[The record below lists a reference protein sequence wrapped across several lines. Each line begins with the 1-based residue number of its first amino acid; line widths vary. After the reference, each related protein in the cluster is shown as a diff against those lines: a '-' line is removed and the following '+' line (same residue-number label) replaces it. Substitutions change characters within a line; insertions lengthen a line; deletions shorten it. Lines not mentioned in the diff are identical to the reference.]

1 MRSSASPEF
10 LTCPLSREP
19 KQARQIGYYPPDFFT
34 PPTQEERRQNYHNI
48 NEKQLFVDSSDVART
63 DARDAY
69 ADLNAWNREKH
80 TQMVELLEPLF
91 LRHIERIANFI
102 IMYPHEIKKTAD
114 AIPVHQIPYTF
125 AGLPPN
131 LFDHLDPEKPF
142 LPQTKQSVLD
152 LINGFQTYN
161 ERLRHLQKWD
171 VICNGKEDPYYDI
184 GLELL
189 RKQRTHPE
197 LFTTIAEQEAWRDY
211 NQAFKQHKLT
221 LNRPTFHQNVIA
233 VNYVQNRQ
241 YSEKSGFFDKT
252 DGMFDAFL
260 LTDFYPSHKPVTS
273 QVRIPFN
280 YGHETQATEL
290 LKGTHVL
297 MQLLMQDK
305 QLVQEAKTLSAYN
318 DFFDTHL
325 TRARGLESIQPAYLN
340 GLYGTMIE
348 GAAVIGALFAE
359 CEVDGIPGF
368 EDDHWEGLNAMLDDD
383 IPVKLAA
390 SVPPAVIM
398 PPTLHGNYFKRML
411 IHDKNGLRVRPEVA
425 EKIKQMHDQQTI
437 TLHARW
443 LAYHQSLTRS
453 EQETLLQP
461 VRFGLHCPFKS
472 NVVRQMAETFI
483 LCRAALH
490 EG

>member
-1 MRSSASPEF
+1 
-10 LTCPLSREP
+10 
-19 KQARQIGYYPPDFFT
+19 
-34 PPTQEERRQNYHNI
+34 
-48 NEKQLFVDSSDVART
+48 
-63 DARDAY
+63 
-69 ADLNAWNREKH
+69 
-80 TQMVELLEPLF
+80 
-91 LRHIERIANFI
+91 
-102 IMYPHEIKKTAD
+102 
-114 AIPVHQIPYTF
+114 
-125 AGLPPN
+125 
-131 LFDHLDPEKPF
+131 
-142 LPQTKQSVLD
+142 
-152 LINGFQTYN
+152 
-161 ERLRHLQKWD
+161 
-171 VICNGKEDPYYDI
+171 
-184 GLELL
+184 
-189 RKQRTHPE
+189 
-197 LFTTIAEQEAWRDY
+197 
-211 NQAFKQHKLT
+211 
-221 LNRPTFHQNVIA
+221 
-233 VNYVQNRQ
+233 
-241 YSEKSGFFDKT
+241 
-252 DGMFDAFL
+252 
-260 LTDFYPSHKPVTS
+260 
-273 QVRIPFN
+273 
-280 YGHETQATEL
+280 
-290 LKGTHVL
+290 
-297 MQLLMQDK
+297 
-305 QLVQEAKTLSAYN
+305 
-318 DFFDTHL
+318 
-325 TRARGLESIQPAYLN
+325 
-340 GLYGTMIE
+340 MIE